1 VCDHRISATTG
12 NNRGD
17 RHHHLEQL
25 HDELHDQYHKQYHQ

>member
-1 VCDHRISATTG
+1 MLDYRISATTG

-25 HDELHDQYHKQYHQ
+25 HDELHD